1 MEFYYHVQVYFLVQE
16 DMKYISVMYHSN
28 DTSLLKSLL
37 LETVLKIFFSH
48 EIIFLEF
55 ICFLF
60 KINNW
65 SYLQ

>member
-48 EIIFLEF
+48 KIIFLEF